1 MTAILAG
8 AAGVPAGFAGWHLA
22 VRRWP
27 YALAAGLAW
36 LALSWWRKILLTAAG
51 CLAGAMAGLAWDMAP
66 AAALAAAVILA
77 GSTATVKMVRAA
89 VARREGHR

>member
-8 AAGVPAGFAGWHLA
+8 ASAVPAGFAGWHLA

-36 LALSWWRKILLTAAG
+36 LSLAWWRKALLALAGTAG
-51 CLAGAMAGLAWDMAP
+51 GAMAGLAWELAP

-77 GSTATVKMVRAA
+77 GSTAISKAIRAA
-89 VARREGHR
+89 VARREGHQ

>member
-8 AAGVPAGFAGWHLA
+8 ASAVPAGFAGWHLA

-51 CLAGAMAGLAWDMAP
+51 CLSGAMAGLAWDMAP
-66 AAALAAAVILA
+66 AAALAAAVVLA
-77 GSTATVKMVRAA
+77 GSTVITRVVRAA
-89 VARREGHR
+89 VARREEHQ